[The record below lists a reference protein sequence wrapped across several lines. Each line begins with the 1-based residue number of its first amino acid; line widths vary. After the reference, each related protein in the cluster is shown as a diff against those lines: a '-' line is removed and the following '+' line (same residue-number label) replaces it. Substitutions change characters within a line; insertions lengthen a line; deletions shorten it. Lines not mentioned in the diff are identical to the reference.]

1 MNHKENILC
10 AGLVSIVTPVYN
22 GEFHLPAM
30 LDSVLA
36 QTYPKIELILCDDDS
51 GDGTVAVAESYREKF
66 DNRGYGYRIVRGEHR
81 NASAA
86 INRGL
91 PYVRGEFLIWPDSD
105 DILDP
110 ESVQKRVVFLQKH
123 REYHCVRSLSCY
135 FDAATGEISDIRDE
149 KQGDLSKED
158 LFWDILEFRTFV
170 CCGCYML
177 NTRSFFEIY
186 PERHIPEYDVGQ
198 NFQMLLPFMFHHKCP
213 TIPEVLYRVALREGS
228 HSRRKLTQAEEE
240 KKYQDYEDLVDDI
253 ARICHIEDQQSK
265 ERLLCWKEKRR
276 YSISLKYGQIRQ
288 AFAAMRKLN
297 KYGDEKMRMTLK
309 DIIWWLFANSWITE
323 KIYPI
328 YRKMFKKI

>member
-1 MNHKENILC
+1 MNHKDNTLC

-36 QTYPKIELILCDDDS
+36 QTYPKIELILCDDGS
-51 GDGTVAVAESYREKF
+51 GDGTAAVAESYREKF
-66 DNRGYGYRIVRGEHR
+66 DNRGYGYQIVRGEHR

-91 PYVRGEFLIWPDSD
+91 PYVSGEFLIWPDSD

-110 ESVQKRVVFLQKH
+110 ESVQKRVDFLQRH
-123 REYHCVRSLSCY
+123 GEYHCVRSLSCY

-158 LFWDILEFRTFV
+158 LFWDILESRTFV

-198 NFQMLLPFMFHHKCP
+198 NFQMLLPFMFRHKCP

-253 ARICHIEDQQSK
+253 ARICHIEDPQSK
-265 ERLLCWKEKRR
+265 DRLLCWKEKRR
-276 YSISLKYGQIRQ
+276 YSISLKYGHIRQ

-309 DIIWWLFANSWITE
+309 EIIWWLFANSWLTE
-323 KIYPI
+323 KMYPI
-328 YRKMFKKI
+328 YRKIFRKS